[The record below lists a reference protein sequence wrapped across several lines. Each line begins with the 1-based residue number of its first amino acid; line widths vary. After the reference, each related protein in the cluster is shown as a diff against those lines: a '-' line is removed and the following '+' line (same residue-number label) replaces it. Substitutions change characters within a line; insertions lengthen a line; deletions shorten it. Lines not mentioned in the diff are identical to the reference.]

1 MSAAQA
7 DQIVRKQKNAIKSSP
22 SRKVFVFCNTIFFIF
37 MLFMCAYPLYYVLI
51 QSLSGGNEGTKALL
65 WPINFTFNNFQEMLT
80 INEIGSAILI
90 SVVRTVLGTVSHV
103 FCCMMLGYLYTK
115 DTMPFRKVLYRFMV
129 ITMYVGGGM
138 IPTYLVMREYG
149 LVNSFWIYVI
159 PSVLSAYHVILVKTF
174 VESIPKELE
183 ESARIDGASTM
194 KVFLSIILPL
204 SLPIA
209 ATLAIYASNSQW
221 NSWWDNQL
229 YNAARPDLTTLQ
241 LLLYRYL
248 NQADKLLQQ
257 LYEDHTQE
265 IADLEIQMT
274 TRGLKM
280 TVTMISVIPI
290 LCVYPFMQRFL
301 IKGIM
306 VGAVKG

>member
-1 MSAAQA
+1 
-7 DQIVRKQKNAIKSSP
+7 
-22 SRKVFVFCNTIFFIF
+22 
-37 MLFMCAYPLYYVLI
+37 MLFACAYPLYYVLI

-65 WPINFTFNNFQEMLT
+65 WPINFTFNNYHEMLT
-80 INEIGSAILI
+80 IPEIGNAILV
-90 SVVRTVLGTVSHV
+90 SVARTVLGTVSHV

-138 IPTYLVMREYG
+138 IPTYLVMREYR

-159 PSVLSAYHVILVKTF
+159 PGIISAYHVILVKTF
-174 VESIPKELE
+174 VESIPRELE

-265 IADLEIQMT
+265 ITDLEIQMT

>member
-1 MSAAQA
+1 
-7 DQIVRKQKNAIKSSP
+7 
-22 SRKVFVFCNTIFFIF
+22 
-37 MLFMCAYPLYYVLI
+37 MLFACAYPLYYVLI

-65 WPINFTFNNFQEMLT
+65 LPINFTFNNFHEMLT
-80 INEIGSAILI
+80 IREIGNAILI

-159 PSVLSAYHVILVKTF
+159 PSILSAYHVILVKTF
-174 VESIPKELE
+174 VESIPRELE

-265 IADLEIQMT
+265 ITDLEIQMT